1 MISFLRFG
9 SAPGSRPS
17 TFALSV
23 RRRPVVADSV
33 SMPGKPKPCGSPA
46 SAAAMISAKP
56 VAAFSNRRAAAS
68 WLKRNRNFSSGN
80 ARCGLP
86 SASSQRICG
95 VQLIATMRSHGT
107 RFSSTDEATVIAPTA
122 PRSTSELHL
131 RSLHE

>member
-1 MISFLRFG
+1 M
-9 SAPGSRPS
+9 PS
-17 TFALSV
+17 TFVLSV
-23 RRRPVVADSV
+23 RRRPVVADRV
-33 SMPGKPKPCGSPA
+33 SIPGRPKPCGSPA
-46 SAAAMISAKP
+46 SAAAMMSVKLA
-56 VAAFSNRRAAAS
+56 AAFSNSRAAAS

-95 VQLIATMRSHGT
+95 VQLIATTRSQGT
-107 RFSSTDEATVIAPTA
+107 RCSSTDEATVITPTA